1 MKAMYELSYIVHI
14 VGVALWLG
22 SFLGFGYLL
31 RGLAKGTVNLDT
43 FAPVVRKIQKWVMF
57 GIIPSLIL
65 IMTSGIYMIMQFNR
79 DTMPLYLTL
88 MEQMGSLVILLTI
101 ALVSVFSARLTK
113 KLKGGAV

>member
-1 MKAMYELSYIVHI
+1 MYELSYIVHI

-31 RGLAKGTVNLDT
+31 RGLAKGAVNLDT

-113 KLKGGAV
+113 KLKVGAV